1 MVVIERLSAAQ
12 LQLRSPPFL
21 IGAAA

>member
-1 MVVIERLSAAQ
+1 MVVIERLTAPQ

-21 IGAAA
+21 TGAAA